1 MSDLPAKR
9 QVPSIHELISGDID
23 RKNQQNDLNIL
34 LNEEPPKTWLKEH
47 PMAKGVKYLP
57 IERIEYMLTRIF
69 KKWNVEIRQVQV
81 VANSVVVTVR
91 LYYQDVLSD
100 EMLWQDGIGASPIQT
115 DKGAGAMDW
124 NKTKNDAVMK
134 AAPAAESYAVKDAAE
149 KIGKLFGKDMN
160 RADKIMYNT
169 LPAIEKRDK
178 LEDLNNEPKNEN
190 NEQHFREA
198 ESYAVESCH

>member
-1 MSDLPAKR
+1 MSNNTPAVRNLPTYE
-9 QVPSIHELISGDID
+9 ELVAGDIEL
-23 RKNQQNDLNIL
+23 KNQQNDVNIL
-34 LNEEPPKTWLKEH
+34 LNNEPPKTWTKDH

-81 VANSVVVTVR
+81 IANSVVVTVR
-91 LYYQDVLSD
+91 LYYQDVLSN

-160 RADKIMYNT
+160 RADKIMYDT
-169 LPAIEKRDK
+169 LPAIEKKDK
-178 LEDLNNEPKNEN
+178 LSDLEDEPINDKSNE
-190 NEQHFREA
+190 
-198 ESYAVESCH
+198 

>member
-1 MSDLPAKR
+1 MSENTPAVRQLPTYEDL
-9 QVPSIHELISGDID
+9 VSGDID
-23 RKNQQNDLNIL
+23 LKNQQNDLNIL
-34 LNEEPPKTWLKEH
+34 LNREPVKDWLKEH

-57 IERIEYMLTRIF
+57 IERIEYMLTSIF

-81 VANSVVVTVR
+81 IANSVVVTIR
-91 LYYQDVLSD
+91 LYYQDILSN

-124 NKTKNDAVMK
+124 NHTKNDAVMK

-160 RADKIMYNT
+160 RADKIMYDT
-169 LPAIEKRDK
+169 LPTIEKKDK
-178 LEDLNNEPKNEN
+178 LSDLEDEPINNNQNE
-190 NEQHFREA
+190 
-198 ESYAVESCH
+198 

>member
-160 RADKIMYNT
+160 RADKIMYDT